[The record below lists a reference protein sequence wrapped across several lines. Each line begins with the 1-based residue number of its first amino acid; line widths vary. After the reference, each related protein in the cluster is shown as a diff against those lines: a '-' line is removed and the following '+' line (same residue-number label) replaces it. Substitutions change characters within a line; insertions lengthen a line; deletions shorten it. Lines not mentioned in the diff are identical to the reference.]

1 MNWNY
6 RLVNI
11 PSENGGDDWF
21 ELKEVYYNDDGTLM
35 GFADACIGSETLNG
49 ARHIFNKYIFEGVGG
64 KPALHEDDFKNA
76 TIKEGGE

>member
-1 MNWNY
+1 MHWNY
-6 RLVNI
+6 RLVNT

-35 GFADACIGSETLNG
+35 GFADACIGGDTLDE
-49 ARHIFNKYIFEGVGG
+49 ARHTFNKYIFEGVG

-76 TIKEGGE
+76 SFKEGDE